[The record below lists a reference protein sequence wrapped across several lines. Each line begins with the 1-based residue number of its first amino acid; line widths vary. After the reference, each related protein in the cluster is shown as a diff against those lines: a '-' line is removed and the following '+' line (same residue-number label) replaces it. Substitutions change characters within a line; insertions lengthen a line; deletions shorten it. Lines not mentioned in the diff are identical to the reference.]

1 MTYFYSVFYCRLW
14 AGKCLVGP
22 TYQVIN
28 TEILL
33 QWQIWIKHLIQ
44 WKQKSLRRL
53 QDVLKMSR
61 RLTTKQ
67 DVVTTSGKRRSI
79 YDVLKTRGLRH
90 LDDIQFRTSWRCL
103 IYDILRTSD
112 LRRLEDFQFTTS
124 WRRLIYDFL
133 WTSDLRRLEDV
144 CKATSVKQRRSG
156 VYATSKEMF
165 FFLILYCLKY
175 SENFKCSCLD

>member
-1 MTYFYSVFYCRLW
+1 M
-14 AGKCLVGP
+14 VGP

-44 WKQKSLRRL
+44 RKQKSLRRL

-79 YDVLKTRGLRH
+79 YDVLKMRGLRH
-90 LDDIQFRTSWRCL
+90 LDDIQFRSSWRCL

-112 LRRLEDFQFTTS
+112 LRRLEDVRFTLSWRLPIHDVLKTADLWLLVDVWFTTT
-124 WRRLIYDFL
+124 WRRL
-133 WTSDLRRLEDV
+133 
-144 CKATSVKQRRSG
+144 
-156 VYATSKEMF
+156 
-165 FFLILYCLKY
+165 
-175 SENFKCSCLD
+175 

>member
-14 AGKCLVGP
+14 ASKCLVGP

-33 QWQIWIKHLIQ
+33 QWQIWIKCLIQ
-44 WKQKSLRRL
+44 RKQKSLRRL

-79 YDVLKTRGLRH
+79 YDVLKTCDLRH
-90 LDDIQFRTSWRCL
+90 LDDVQFRTSWRCL

-112 LRRLEDFQFTTS
+112 LRCLEDVRFTLS
-124 WRRLIYDFL
+124 WRRPIHDVLK
-133 WTSDLRRLEDV
+133 TSDLWLLVDVWFTTTWRRL
-144 CKATSVKQRRSG
+144 
-156 VYATSKEMF
+156 
-165 FFLILYCLKY
+165 
-175 SENFKCSCLD
+175 

>member
-14 AGKCLVGP
+14 ASKCLVDP

-33 QWQIWIKHLIQ
+33 QWQIWIKCLIQ
-44 WKQKSLRRL
+44 RKQKSLRRL

-165 FFLILYCLKY
+165 FFLFCTVWNIL
-175 SENFKCSCLD
+175 

>member
-1 MTYFYSVFYCRLW
+1 M
-14 AGKCLVGP
+14 VGP

-67 DVVTTSGKRRSI
+67 DVATTSGKRRSI
-79 YDVLKTRGLRH
+79 YDVLKTCDLRH
-90 LDDIQFRTSWRCL
+90 LDDVQFRTSWRCL

-112 LRRLEDFQFTTS
+112 LRCLEDVRFTLS
-124 WRRLIYDFL
+124 WRRPIHDVLK
-133 WTSDLRRLEDV
+133 TSDLWLLVDVWFTTTWRRL
-144 CKATSVKQRRSG
+144 
-156 VYATSKEMF
+156 
-165 FFLILYCLKY
+165 
-175 SENFKCSCLD
+175 

>member
-1 MTYFYSVFYCRLW
+1 M
-14 AGKCLVGP
+14 VGP

-79 YDVLKTRGLRH
+79 YDVLKTCDLRH
-90 LDDIQFRTSWRCL
+90 LDDVQFRTSWRCL

-112 LRRLEDFQFTTS
+112 LRCLEDVRFTLS
-124 WRRLIYDFL
+124 WRRPIHDVLK
-133 WTSDLRRLEDV
+133 TSDLWLLVDVWFTTTWRRLWSNV
-144 CKATSVKQRRSG
+144 VVVSMQLRKKC
-156 VYATSKEMF
+156 F
-165 FFLILYCLKY
+165 FSYFVL
-175 SENFKCSCLD
+175 SEIFRKF

>member
-14 AGKCLVGP
+14 ASKCLVDP

-33 QWQIWIKHLIQ
+33 QWQIWIKCLIQ
-44 WKQKSLRRL
+44 RKQKSLRRL

-79 YDVLKTRGLRH
+79 YDVLKTCDLRH
-90 LDDIQFRTSWRCL
+90 LDDVQFRTSWRCL

-112 LRRLEDFQFTTS
+112 LRRLEDVRFTLSWRLPIHDVLKTSDLWLLVDVWFTTT
-124 WRRLIYDFL
+124 WRRL
-133 WTSDLRRLEDV
+133 
-144 CKATSVKQRRSG
+144 
-156 VYATSKEMF
+156 
-165 FFLILYCLKY
+165 
-175 SENFKCSCLD
+175 